1 MLMRFRTACVV
12 LLVALIAGCSS
23 PPPPTAAC
31 VDATRELEATEAL
44 RLALNRFSLSVLTD
58 FHLGQTM
65 TAPEFVDL
73 MLLEIYEIEDV
84 GARSRIVPVIR
95 EYQDGVI
102 EASGPFPPRV
112 STLDHIDNILDPW
125 EYQVDTYERDAKRL
139 VRELCD

>member
-1 MLMRFRTACVV
+1 M
-12 LLVALIAGCSS
+12 
-23 PPPPTAAC
+23 
-31 VDATRELEATEAL
+31 DATRELETTKAF
-44 RLALNRFSLSVLTD
+44 RLALNTFSFSVLSD
-58 FHLGQTM
+58 WYVGQTM

-73 MLLEIYEIEDV
+73 MLLEIHEIEDV
-84 GARSRIVPVIR
+84 DTRLRIIPVIE

-102 EASGPFPPRV
+102 EASGPFPLKV